1 MPRRSLKGFIRFVA
15 QLQVAKPSDPGVRIL
30 TIHRVKGLEFK
41 AVAIVGAYDGAL
53 PDYRAKSQATL
64 QEERRSLYVA
74 MTRAKRSLRVSWP
87 RITEDRWG
95 RVHAQQTYHGF
106 SQSPDCS
113 RSSSRSYVPST
124 GD

>member
-1 MPRRSLKGFIRFVA
+1 M
-15 QLQVAKPSDPGVRIL
+15 AKPSDPGVRIL

-95 RVHAQQTYHGF
+95 RVHAQQ
-106 SQSPDCS
+106 PS
-113 RSSSRSYVPST
+113 RFLTESGLLSK
-124 GD
+124 